1 MTRWNEREAYLRAGS
16 GGAKPLRPMGVSVA
30 AAARPPAAPRRF
42 LLFASDA
49 RMREIQREY
58 LDRFRDVPLT
68 RGDMR
73 REQLEDEREL
83 RAHARWRQMAW
94 LVALSPILLGAGV
107 ALVHLLTG
115 A

>member
-1 MTRWNEREAYLRAGS
+1 MTRWNERDAYLRS
-16 GGAKPLRPMGVSVA
+16 GGGGATSLRPMGVSVA
-30 AAARPPAAPRRF
+30 AAPRTPAAPLHF

-58 LDRFRDVPLT
+58 LDRFRDVPLS
-68 RGDMR
+68 RGDVR

-107 ALVHLLTG
+107 ALVYLIIG